1 MARQRNGAI
10 SVLVAGGGVAALEAA
25 LALRALAEERVRV
38 ELIAPEPRFWYR
50 PVSVAEPFELG
61 KVRHFGLSELAA
73 AAGAAAFSLGKL
85 VSVDPVKQVA
95 ETAPGGLIAYD
106 RLIIACG
113 AVPQAAVIG
122 AITFRGSID
131 TDKITR
137 LLTELEAG
145 SVRSVAFVIPP
156 GRVWNLPAYELALM
170 MEAWLAARGVT
181 DTELTVVT
189 PEPEPLHLFGTDASR
204 AVREL
209 LEDRDIRVHCGAH
222 ATAFRD
228 GELVL
233 TTKRTLPTERA
244 VAIPRLV
251 GQQIGGIPRIVEGF
265 IPIDEHCRVPDV
277 PNVFAAG
284 DITSFPVKQGG
295 IAAQQGETVAQAI
308 AAEVGAELTPQ
319 PFRPVLRGLL
329 LTGHEPRYLRRQ
341 LTSTGEDVSLSRIN
355 PLWWPPAKVVGHY
368 LAPFLGALAG
378 TEAPIDPEPPPKAIP
393 VNIELDDGYGGGADA

>member
-1 MARQRNGAI
+1 MARQRNDAI

-61 KVRHFGLSELAA
+61 EVRHFGLPELAA
-73 AAGAAAFSLGKL
+73 AAGAAAFSVGKL
-85 VSVDPVKQVA
+85 VLVDPVKQVA
-95 ETAPGGLIAYD
+95 ETAPGGLVAYD

-113 AVPQAAVIG
+113 AVPQAAVTG
-122 AITFRGSID
+122 AITFRGSSD

-145 SVRSVAFVIPP
+145 NVRSVAFVIPP

-170 MEAWLAARGVT
+170 TEAWLAARGVT
-181 DTELTVVT
+181 KTELTVVT

-209 LEDRDIRVHCGAH
+209 LEDRDIRVHCGAN

-329 LTGHEPRYLRRQ
+329 LTGREPHYLRRQ

-378 TEAPIDPEPPPKAIP
+378 TEMPNDPPPPPKAIP
-393 VNIELDDGYGGGADA
+393 VNIELDDGYGGQR

>member
-1 MARQRNGAI
+1 MARRRIDAI

-61 KVRHFGLSELAA
+61 EVRHFDLSELAA

-85 VSVDPVKQVA
+85 VSVDPMKQVA
-95 ETAPGGLIAYD
+95 ETAPGGLVAYD
-106 RLIIACG
+106 RLVIACG
-113 AVPQAAVIG
+113 AVPQAAVAG
-122 AITFRGSID
+122 ATTFRGPID
-131 TDKITR
+131 TNKIRR
-137 LLTELEAG
+137 LLAEVE
-145 SVRSVAFVIPP
+145 SRNVRSVAFVVPP
-156 GRVWNLPAYELALM
+156 GPVWNLPAYELALM
-170 MEAWLAARGVT
+170 TEAWLAARGVT
-181 DTELTVVT
+181 DTELTLVT

-204 AVREL
+204 AVQEL

-228 GELVL
+228 GELLL
-233 TTKRTLPTERA
+233 TTKKTLPTERA

-251 GQQIGGIPRIVEGF
+251 GQEIGGIPQTVDAF
-265 IPIDEHCRVPDV
+265 IPVDDHCRVRGV
-277 PNVFAAG
+277 SHVFAAG

-295 IAAQQGETVAQAI
+295 IAAQQSETVAQAI
-308 AAEVGAELTPQ
+308 AAEAGAELTPQ

-329 LTGHEPRYLRRQ
+329 LTGREPRYLRRQ

-355 PLWWPPAKVVGHY
+355 PLWWPPAKIVGHY

-378 TEAPIDPEPPPKAIP
+378 TEAPNDPQPPPEAIP
-393 VNIELDDGYGGGADA
+393 VNVELDDGYA

>member
-1 MARQRNGAI
+1 
-10 SVLVAGGGVAALEAA
+10 LVAGGGVAALEAA

-61 KVRHFGLSELAA
+61 KVRHFGLPELAA
-73 AAGAAAFSLGKL
+73 AAGAAGFSLGKL
-85 VSVDPVKQVA
+85 VSVDAVKQVA
-95 ETAPGGLIAYD
+95 ETAPGGLVAYD
-106 RLIIACG
+106 RLVIACG
-113 AVPQAAVIG
+113 AVPQAAVTG
-122 AITFRGSID
+122 ATTFRGPID

-137 LLTELEAG
+137 LLTELEG
-145 SVRSVAFVIPP
+145 GNVRSVAFVIPP
-156 GRVWNLPAYELALM
+156 GRIWNLPVYELALM
-170 MEAWLAARGVT
+170 TEAWLTARGVT
-181 DTELTVVT
+181 KTELTVVT
-189 PEPEPLHLFGTDASR
+189 PEPEPLHLFGADASR

-209 LEDRDIRVHCGAH
+209 LEDRDIRIHCGAH

-251 GQQIGGIPRIVEGF
+251 GQQIWGIPRIVDAF
-265 IPIDEHCRVPDV
+265 IPVDEHCRVPGV

-295 IAAQQGETVAQAI
+295 IAAQQAETVAQAI
-308 AAEVGAELTPQ
+308 AAEVGAEVTPQ

-329 LTGHEPRYLRRQ
+329 LTGREPRYLRRQ

-368 LAPFLGALAG
+368 LAPFLAALAG
-378 TEAPIDPEPPPKAIP
+378 TEMPNEPQPPPGAIS
-393 VNIELDDGYGGGADA
+393 VNVELDDGK